1 VGAGGAGKEVAGVV
15 RWSAEERATVLG
27 LLCDEVSATGVAVDH
42 MKVLVE
48 KETASARERAAVENG
63 GGGDGGSESGD
74 LDGDDSDGDEP
85 QFEAPGDDEAPVRE
99 SALVPAG

>member
-1 VGAGGAGKEVAGVV
+1 
-15 RWSAEERATVLG
+15 
-27 LLCDEVSATGVAVDH
+27 
-42 MKVLVE
+42 M

-63 GGGDGGSESGD
+63 DDDGGSESGD

-99 SALVPAG
+99 LVLVPAGADET